1 MPYRVRL
8 DLAYDGT
15 QFSGWA
21 KQPGLRTVQGVLEE
35 SLALVLRSEQHPTVT
50 VAGRT
55 DVGVHAS
62 AQVAHVDL
70 TPEQWARL
78 SGGGRRAA
86 EVPLPPA
93 AILERRLRGI
103 LGQYSDV
110 SVHRVTQAPAGFDA
124 RFSARWRRYEYRL
137 ADASS
142 MRHPLERVFTTWITD
157 SLDLDAM
164 NGAACSLLGLHDYA
178 SFCRAREGATTI
190 RSLLDFSWERD
201 GDGVLHAHVRA
212 DAFCHSMV
220 RALVGACVAV
230 GAGKLDAA
238 VVPVLRDAA
247 RRTNAFAV
255 MPARGLILREVDYP
269 EDAALAARAVLTRA
283 QRTARSEGPEQ
294 EPGD

>member
-1 MPYRVRL
+1 MLHRVRL
-8 DLAYDGT
+8 DLAYDGSH
-15 QFSGWA
+15 FSGWA

-35 SLALVLRSEQHPTVT
+35 SIALVLRSQEHPTVT

-70 TPEQWARL
+70 TDEQWARL
-78 SGGGRRAA
+78 SGGGRRAG
-86 EVPLPPA
+86 EEPLPPA

-103 LGQYSDV
+103 LGQYTDV
-110 SVHRVTQAPAGFDA
+110 SVHGVSEAPEGFDA

-142 MRHPLERVFTTWITD
+142 MRHPLERASTTWITD
-157 SLDLDAM
+157 SLDLQAM
-164 NGAACSLLGLHDYA
+164 SRAARSLLGLHDYA

-190 RSLLDFSWERD
+190 RSLLDFTWERD
-201 GDGVLHAHVRA
+201 ADGVLHAHLRA

-238 VVPVLRDAA
+238 ELPVLRDAT

-269 EDAALAARAVLTRA
+269 DGASLAERAVLTRA
-283 QRTARSEGPEQ
+283 KRTVRTEGPER
-294 EPGD
+294 EGAA

>member
-1 MPYRVRL
+1 MLHRVRL

-15 QFSGWA
+15 GFAGWA
-21 KQPGLRTVQGVLEE
+21 KQPGQRTVQGVLEE
-35 SLALVLRSEQHPTVT
+35 SLAILLRSDERPVVT

-55 DVGVHAS
+55 DAGVHAS

-70 TPEQWARL
+70 TPEQWSRVN
-78 SGGGRRAA
+78 GRPRAG
-86 EVPLPPA
+86 EPVLPPEA
-93 AILERRLRGI
+93 VLQRRLQGI

-110 SVHRVTQAPAGFDA
+110 SVHRVSRAPEGFDA

-142 MRHPLERVFTTWITD
+142 LRHPLERTFTTWITEAID
-157 SLDLDAM
+157 EDAM
-164 NGAACSLLGLHDYA
+164 AVAASSLLGLHDYA

-190 RSLLDFSWERD
+190 RSLLEFRWERD
-201 GDGVLHAHVRA
+201 ADRVLHAHLRA

-230 GAGKLDAA
+230 GMGKLDVGELPA
-238 VVPVLRDAA
+238 LRDAA
-247 RRTNAFAV
+247 QRTNAFSV

-269 EDAALAARAVLTRA
+269 EDASLADRALLTRA
-283 QRTARSEGPEQ
+283 RRTVPAGAIEGEGP
-294 EPGD
+294 

>member
-1 MPYRVRL
+1 MLHRVRL
-8 DLAYDGT
+8 DLAYDGSD
-15 QFSGWA
+15 FSGWA

-35 SLALVLRSEQHPTVT
+35 SLALVLGAEQTPVLT

-78 SGGGRRAA
+78 RGGRRRAG
-86 EVPLPPA
+86 EEPLPPEQ
-93 AILERRLRGI
+93 ILQRRLRGI
-103 LGQYSDV
+103 LGQYSDL
-110 SVHRVTQAPAGFDA
+110 SVHRVSQAPEGFDA

-142 MRHPLERVFTTWITD
+142 TRHPLERGHTTWINE
-157 SLDLDAM
+157 SLDEESM
-164 NGAACSLLGLHDYA
+164 HRAAQALLGLHDFA
-178 SFCRAREGATTI
+178 SFCRARDGATTI
-190 RSLLDFSWERD
+190 RSLLDFGWERD
-201 GDGVLHAHVRA
+201 ADGVLHAHVKA

-230 GAGKLDAA
+230 GAGKLGADDVAL
-238 VVPVLRDAA
+238 LRDAA
-247 RRTNAFAV
+247 RRSNAFAV

-269 EDAALAARAVLTRA
+269 ADASLAPRAVLTRA
-283 QRTARSEGPEQ
+283 RRTAPEGA
-294 EPGD
+294 PGGKDDA

>member
-1 MPYRVRL
+1 MLHRVRL
-8 DLAYDGT
+8 DLAYDGSH
-15 QFSGWA
+15 FSGWA

-70 TPEQWARL
+70 TPEQWGRI
-78 SGGGRRAA
+78 STGRRRPG
-86 EVPLPPA
+86 EEPFPPA
-93 AILERRLRGI
+93 SILERRLRGI
-103 LGQYSDV
+103 LGQYTDV
-110 SVHRVTQAPAGFDA
+110 SVHRVTEAPEGFDA

-142 MRHPLERVFTTWITD
+142 MRHPLDRTYTTWITD

-164 NGAACSLLGLHDYA
+164 SAAARSLLGLHDYA
-178 SFCRAREGATTI
+178 SFCRARVGATTI
-190 RSLLDFSWERD
+190 RSLLDFTWERD
-201 GDGVLHAHVRA
+201 ADGVLHAHLRA

-230 GAGKLDAA
+230 GAGKLEAGA
-238 VVPVLRDAA
+238 VPLLRDAA

-269 EDAALAARAVLTRA
+269 EDDALAERALLTRA
-283 QRTARSEGPEQ
+283 KRTVRTEGPDPEDS
-294 EPGD
+294 E